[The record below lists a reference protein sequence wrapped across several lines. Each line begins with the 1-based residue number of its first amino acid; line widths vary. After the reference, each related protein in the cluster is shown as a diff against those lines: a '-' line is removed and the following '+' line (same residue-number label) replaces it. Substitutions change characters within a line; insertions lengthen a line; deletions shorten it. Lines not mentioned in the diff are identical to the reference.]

1 MTQEKCFMFWNQAQS
16 CSRMKLLLPL
26 LEFKVW
32 EHFFLFFFL
41 KGREGAKLKPF
52 IQMCLEVTESL
63 LLHILFHLQWV
74 DCKLENQGFSLLLV
88 HPGHWVADW
97 KKQVCLTYLMVS
109 KIVTQTESVTQKKAS
124 HKPSSCETEKNVGCS
139 CAHLLCFILNSLWSG
154 DWNFPSCGQIS

>member
-1 MTQEKCFMFWNQAQS
+1 MFWNQAQS

-32 EHFFLFFFL
+32 EHFFFFFL
-41 KGREGAKLKPF
+41 KRKRRGKVEA
-52 IQMCLEVTESL
+52 
-63 LLHILFHLQWV
+63 FHSNVLRGDRITSPPYSFSSPMS
-74 DCKLENQGFSLLLV
+74 DCKLENQGFSLLLI

-124 HKPSSCETEKNVGCS
+124 RKPSSCETEKNVGCS